1 MGNREVRI
9 QKIPLDKLI
18 DTLVDLYN
26 KGVDYID
33 IAGIPGAEFDRMA
46 IAFTRDY
53 MTEQGKKNFGEDDN
67 PDVDLEI
74 KPDKLTDDDINI
86 LLN

>member
-1 MGNREVRI
+1 MANREVKI

-26 KGVDYID
+26 KGIDYVD
-33 IAGIPGAEFDRMA
+33 IAGVPGEEFDRMA

-53 MTEQGKKNFGEDDN
+53 MTEQGKKNFGEFDL
-67 PDVDLEI
+67 DVEI
-74 KPDKLTDDDINI
+74 GPEKLTDSD
-86 LLN
+86 LNDLI

>member
-1 MGNREVRI
+1 MENREVKI

-18 DTLVDLYN
+18 DTLVELYN

-33 IAGIPGAEFDRMA
+33 VHGVPGREFDRMA
-46 IAFTRDY
+46 IVFTKDY
-53 MTEQGKKNFGEDDN
+53 MTEQGIKNFEGLDEEM
-67 PDVDLEI
+67 DVEI
-74 KPDKLTDDDINI
+74 KPTKLTDDDLNI